1 MTNCGMVSVTKKDR
15 AEMAYFTPERDA
27 RLIEMFK
34 TTQMTFMTMAKAM
47 GGGCTKNMCIGRMY
61 RINKDRDLLRLA
73 RHSRPPEPPRSNPV
87 PYSAREDEILTSA
100 KGRGLSWP
108 EIAALMPGRTAKM
121 AKGRWQRLNET
132 GREEKAREWASRQA
146 ALASARAAKA
156 VIAKAEKDA
165 KLAAQA
171 LKAKK
176 PAPPRQSRPTPKPM
190 RAPPMVIPALEAR
203 FVPPD
208 PSGGVRLM
216 DLEFA
221 SCRWPLGDP
230 RDDAFRFCGGGAE
243 IGSSYCRDH
252 RIISVTPSYRRG
264 AAAAA

>member
-1 MTNCGMVSVTKKDR
+1 MNKKEQ

-34 TTQMTFMTMAKAM
+34 KTQMTFMAMAKAM
-47 GGGCTKNMCIGRMY
+47 GGGCTKNMCIGRMD
-61 RINKDRDLLRLA
+61 RINKDRDLLRIP
-73 RHSRPPEPPRSNPV
+73 RHSRPPESPRSNPV

-100 KGRGLSWP
+100 KDRGLSWP
-108 EIAALMPGRTAKM
+108 EIAALLPGRTPQM
-121 AKGRWQRLNET
+121 AKGRWQRLNAE
-132 GREEKAREWASRQA
+132 GLEEKAREWASRQA
-146 ALASARAAKA
+146 ALASVRAAKA
-156 VIAKAEKDA
+156 AVAKVEKEAKRAAE
-165 KLAAQA
+165 A

-252 RIISVTPSYRRG
+252 RIISVTRSYRRG
-264 AAAAA
+264 AAAA